1 MKFEFVKEKELELI
15 NNRFAE
21 ENSIDY
27 DNWDL
32 MSDDEIL
39 ICDAEMFA
47 ANDEAYCDNEF
58 DSIEEFAKNASEGEG
73 VLNTKTFQSLMF
85 NTIENTIKR
94 LNEMLIKGILKLK

>member
-1 MKFEFVKEKELELI
+1 MKFEFLKEAELELI

-21 ENSIDY
+21 EDSIDF

-32 MSDDEIL
+32 MTDDEIL

-47 ANDEAYCDNEF
+47 NEAYCDNEF

-73 VLNTKTFQSLMF
+73 D
-85 NTIENTIKR
+85 TIENTIKR

>member
-32 MSDDEIL
+32 MSDEEIL
-39 ICDAEMFA
+39 IKSTSHPEDMMS
-47 ANDEAYCDNEF
+47 YVEF
-58 DSIEEFAKNASEGEG
+58 LSEQGIELED
-73 VLNTKTFQSLMF
+73 
-85 NTIENTIKR
+85 
-94 LNEMLIKGILKLK
+94 

>member
-32 MSDDEIL
+32 MSDEEIL
-39 ICDAEMFA
+39 ITDAAMFV
-47 ANDEAYCDNEF
+47 DEVYCDNEF
-58 DSIEEFAKNASEGEG
+58 NSLEEFAKNVSEEEG
-73 VLNTKTFQSLMF
+73 D
-85 NTIENTIKR
+85 TIENTIKR
-94 LNEMLIKGILKLK
+94 LKGMLNKGILKLK